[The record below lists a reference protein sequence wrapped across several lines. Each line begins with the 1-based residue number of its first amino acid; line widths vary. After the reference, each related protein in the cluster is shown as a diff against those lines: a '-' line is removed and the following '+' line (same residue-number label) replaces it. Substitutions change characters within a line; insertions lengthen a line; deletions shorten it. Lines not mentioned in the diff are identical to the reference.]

1 MLDDNVKKNLS
12 TLLTKKTAKRRAK
25 RRPASAS
32 KKGSLDQDAAG
43 TSAQEDD
50 PQEAAGAGTNTTTA
64 TALSTASGVASPT
77 NSASLGERALLNAA
91 LVEDHRIRP
100 LWEIKE
106 EEVALPLEITEL
118 FERWK
123 ADPSAFLRSDSSQ
136 VPTSLTEHYDYA
148 LSVRIS
154 TISNKILWRF
164 ITTAYYDVISA
175 LFSQTGIPSLRRR
188 LHSWLLS
195 FASRPRMIEKQS
207 KRISSA
213 GQRMVQR
220 IELSPTRWEAFAA
233 TSFIQT
239 LANGCKYIFPQWSPY
254 LTVPVG

>member
-175 LFSQTGIPSLRRR
+175 LSQSDRYSITKEAVAFVVAVICESPSYDREAVEKDII
-188 LHSWLLS
+188 SW
-195 FASRPRMIEKQS
+195 AKDGAKNR
-207 KRISSA
+207 A
-213 GQRMVQR
+213 
-220 IELSPTRWEAFAA
+220 
-233 TSFIQT
+233 
-239 LANGCKYIFPQWSPY
+239 LANKMGGLCCYFFYPNISEWM
-254 LTVPVG
+254 